1 METETDNWERSSEAN
16 WARLSAAVVFRRPKC
31 PYKVEDKLIAT
42 PGGENL
48 VAEISLANHDGTM
61 SACSEAER
69 WIYVKYATVYC
80 TA

>member
-1 METETDNWERSSEAN
+1 M
-16 WARLSAAVVFRRPKC
+16 FRRHKC

-61 SACSEAER
+61 SACSEAE
-69 WIYVKYATVYC
+69 I
-80 TA
+80 